1 MGIFKRVNKQ
11 VFVIQRDKKKYQNFL
26 CPVNHLNKRNLP
38 SATLVSTEIETDF
51 RFIFPLR
58 KFSFVLTPWNLHQP
72 NEKVAQNA
80 SERIRTRTANG
91 EFGTPPD
98 INLVHQAWEDLL
110 ANEVRGRGR
119 RPIYHDVC
127 GLWHDLGWTND
138 ANRVLLS
145 GVARE
150 SIIYQ
155 RVSRYL

>member
-1 MGIFKRVNKQ
+1 ME
-11 VFVIQRDKKKYQNFL
+11 
-26 CPVNHLNKRNLP
+26 P
-38 SATLVSTEIETDF
+38 SATQVAS
-51 RFIFPLR
+51 
-58 KFSFVLTPWNLHQP
+58 
-72 NEKVAQNA
+72 EKAAQNA

-150 SIIYQ
+150 SITIPEG
-155 RVSRYL
+155 VKVLVLKNNPEPGSRQPNAKILYVTHED